1 MGGGVR
7 GEKKEKE
14 MKKKEKKPRKG
25 NRPSREPL
33 GRCRSVRGRPPK
45 RMAAVAGSHVA
56 VAIAWSAGRQV
67 WLMKWWRPALGLAE
81 MM

>member
-7 GEKKEKE
+7 GEKKEEE
-14 MKKKEKKPRKG
+14 MKKKERKPRKR
-25 NRPSREPL
+25 NRPSRELL
-33 GRCRSVRGRPPK
+33 GKCRSVCGWPPK
-45 RMAAVAGSHVA
+45 MVAAVAGSHVA